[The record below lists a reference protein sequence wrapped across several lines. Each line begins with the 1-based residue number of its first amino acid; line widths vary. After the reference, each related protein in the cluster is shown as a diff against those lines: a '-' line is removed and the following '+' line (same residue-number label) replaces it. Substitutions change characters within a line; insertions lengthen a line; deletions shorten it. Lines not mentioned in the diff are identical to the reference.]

1 MKRIFCPTDFSE
13 QANHSVEAGYYLAK
27 KFGAE
32 LHLFHVIES
41 ENEKDFNVQGASPD
55 GGGGG
60 GGMDDVFLLKL
71 IQATK
76 SRMAEL
82 LASSG
87 LEQINVTSDIRIGKP
102 SKLIH
107 EEIAS
112 GSYDM
117 VVIGTKGASGFNE
130 MLIGS
135 NAEKVV
141 RRAKIPVLSV
151 KSSVDENSFKSII
164 YASSFSESEDK
175 FINEIKGLQDA
186 FGSTLHLVRINT
198 PNNFLTDWTSRKVMQ
213 RFVKENDLSNYTINI
228 YNDTIEEDGIIYFA
242 EEIDAGIIAM
252 ATHGR
257 TGFAHLISGSIAEDV
272 VNHSKRP
279 VLTYNLNMK

>member
-1 MKRIFCPTDFSE
+1 MK
-13 QANHSVEAGYYLAK
+13 AGYYLAK
-27 KFGAE
+27 KFEAE
-32 LHLFHVIES
+32 LHLLHVIES
-41 ENEKDFNVQGASPD
+41 ENEMDFNVQGASPD
-55 GGGGG
+55 G

-76 SRMAEL
+76 NRMAEL
-82 LASSG
+82 LASPG

-117 VVIGTKGASGFNE
+117 VVMGTKGASGFKE

-151 KSSVDENSFKSII
+151 KSFVDENSFKSII

-175 FINEIKGLQDA
+175 FISEIKSLQDA

-242 EEIDAGIIAM
+242 EEMDAGIIAM
-252 ATHGR
+252 TTHGR

>member
-1 MKRIFCPTDFSE
+1 MKKILCPTDFSE

-32 LHLFHVIES
+32 FHLFHVIES
-41 ENEKDFNVQGASPD
+41 ETEMDFNVQGAPSS
-55 GGGGG
+55 G
-60 GGMDDVFLLKL
+60 GGMDDVFFLKM
-71 IQATK
+71 IQATE

-82 LASSG
+82 LETPG
-87 LEQINVTSDIRIGKP
+87 LEQINVTSNIRVGKT
-102 SKLIH
+102 SKLIW
-107 EEIAS
+107 EEIGS

-117 VVIGTKGASGFNE
+117 VVMGTKGASGFNE

-141 RRAKIPVLSV
+141 RRAKIPVLAV
-151 KSSVDENSFKSII
+151 KEFVDEQSFKNIV

-175 FINEIKGLQDA
+175 FITEIKALQQA
-186 FGSTLHLVRINT
+186 FGSTIHMVRINT
-198 PNNFLTDWTSRKVMQ
+198 PNNFMTDWTSRKIMRQ
-213 RFVKENDLSNYTINI
+213 FVEKYDLISYTFNI
-228 YNDTIEEDGIIYFA
+228 FSDTIEEDGIIYFA
-242 EEIDAGIIAM
+242 EEINAGMIAM

-257 TGFAHLISGSIAEDV
+257 TGFAHLLSGSIAEDV

-279 VLTYNLNMK
+279 VLTYNLNSK